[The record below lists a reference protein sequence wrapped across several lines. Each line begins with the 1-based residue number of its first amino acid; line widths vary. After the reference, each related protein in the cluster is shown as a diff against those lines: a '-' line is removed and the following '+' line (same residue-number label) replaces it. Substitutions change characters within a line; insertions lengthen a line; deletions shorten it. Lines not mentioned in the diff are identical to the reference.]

1 MSDNQGQ
8 AESYQ
13 GPERRGSQ
21 GWHVDKNVSI
31 SHLLTTVA
39 MLIAGFWFI
48 AGQDTRIAQNALAI
62 KHNETA
68 IERQESRIN
77 RSLDSINTKLDKLT
91 DLILRGD
98 K

>member
-1 MSDNQGQ
+1 MSEQNQRE
-8 AESYQ
+8 AHQ

-31 SHLLTTVA
+31 SHLLTTFA

-48 AGQDTRIAQNALAI
+48 AGQDKRIAENTLAI

-77 RSLDSINTKLDKLT
+77 RSLDSINSKLDKLT
-91 DLILRGD
+91 DLIIRGD